1 MAVEPSSSESMKR
14 RVGRRTRRGGGR
26 LSSHHHQLHHQPPPL
41 RSRFLQPRG
50 GTHLVPDSILFLLF
64 EVGTS
69 RMKKM
74 SNIYESAANTLG
86 IFNSPCLTKVE
97 LRVACKGIS
106 DRDALSKPD
115 PCVILKM
122 QSHGQWFE
130 VDRTEVIRTCINPV
144 YSKLFT
150 VDFYFEEVQRLRFEV
165 HDISSNHNG
174 LKEADFLGGMECTL
188 GQIVSQRK
196 LSKSLL
202 KHGNTA
208 GKSSITVI
216 AEELSGNDDY
226 VELAFNARKLDD
238 KDFFSKSDPFL
249 EIFRMNDDATQQLVH
264 RTEVVMNNLSPAW
277 KSFKVSVNSLCSGD
291 PDRRLKCIV
300 WDWDSNGKHDFI
312 GEFTSTFKEMRGAME
327 GKQVQ
332 WECINPK
339 YKAKKKNYKNSGVVI
354 LNQCKIH
361 KMHSFLDYIMGGC
374 QIQFTV
380 AIDFTASNGDPRNS
394 CSLHYIHPYQ
404 PNEYLKALVAVGE
417 ICQDY
422 DSDKMFPA
430 FGFGARIPPEYTVS
444 HDFAINFNEDNP
456 ECAGIQG
463 VVEAYQSC
471 LPKLQLYGPTNI
483 APIIQKVAKSAS
495 EETNTKEASQYFIL
509 LILTDGV
516 ITDMADTREA
526 IVHASHLP
534 MSVIIVG
541 VGNADFSDMQMLD
554 GDDGILRSPKGEPVL
569 RDIVQFVPFRNF
581 KHASPAALAK
591 SVLAEVPNQVV
602 DYYNGKGIKPK
613 CSSEVYESSRTPAP

>member
-1 MAVEPSSSESMKR
+1 MLCPSL
-14 RVGRRTRRGGGR
+14 TPA
-26 LSSHHHQLHHQPPPL
+26 LSSRCSPTGSGL
-41 RSRFLQPRG
+41 RR
-50 GTHLVPDSILFLLF
+50 
-64 EVGTS
+64 
-69 RMKKM
+69 KKV
-74 SNIYESAANTLG
+74 L
-86 IFNSPCLTKVE
+86 KVWNDM
-97 LRVACKGIS
+97 R
-106 DRDALSKPD
+106 
-115 PCVILKM
+115 
-122 QSHGQWFE
+122 
-130 VDRTEVIRTCINPV
+130 VDRTEVIRSSIIPV
-144 YSKLFT
+144 FSKVFT
-150 VDFYFEEVQRLRFEV
+150 VDYYFEEVQRLRFEL

-174 LKEADFLGGMECTL
+174 LKEADFLGAMECTL

-202 KHGNTA
+202 KQGNTT
-208 GKSSITVI
+208 GKSSITVT

-226 VELAFNARKLDD
+226 VELAFSAKKLDD

-249 EIFRMNDDATQQLVH
+249 EIFRVNDDGTASLVH
-264 RTEVVMNNLSPAW
+264 RTETIMNNLSPVW
-277 KSFKVSVNSLCSGD
+277 KSFKVSLNTLCSGD
-291 PDRRLKCIV
+291 HERELKCTV

-312 GEFTSTFKEMRGAME
+312 GEFQTTFKEMKSAMD
-327 GKQVQ
+327 GKLALSQEKLQTDLGQKIQ

-339 YKAKKKNYKNSGVVI
+339 YQVKKKNYRNSGMVI
-354 LNQCKIH
+354 LTLCKII

-404 PNEYLKALVAVGE
+404 PNEYLKALIAVGE

-430 FGFGARIPPEYTVS
+430 FGFGAQIPPDFKVS
-444 HDFAINFNEDNP
+444 HDFAVNFDEDNP

-463 VVEAYQSC
+463 VVEAYQNC
-471 LPKLQLYGPTNI
+471 LPKIQLYGPTNI
-483 APIIQKVAKSAS
+483 APIIQKVANSAS
-495 EETNTKEASQYFIL
+495 EEMHTKEAMEYFIL

-541 VGNADFSDMQMLD
+541 IGSADFSDMQMLD

-613 CSSEVYESSRTPAP
+613 CMSDYESSRAFSP

>member
-1 MAVEPSSSESMKR
+1 
-14 RVGRRTRRGGGR
+14 
-26 LSSHHHQLHHQPPPL
+26 
-41 RSRFLQPRG
+41 
-50 GTHLVPDSILFLLF
+50 
-64 EVGTS
+64 
-69 RMKKM
+69 M

-86 IFNSPCLTKVE
+86 LFNSPCLTKVE

-130 VDRTEVIRTCINPV
+130 VDRTEVIRSSISPV
-144 YSKLFT
+144 FSKVFT
-150 VDFYFEEVQRLRFEV
+150 VDFYFEEVQRLRFEL

-174 LKEADFLGGMECTL
+174 LKEADFLGAMECTL

-196 LSKSLL
+196 LSKALL
-202 KHGNTA
+202 KQGNTA
-208 GKSSITVI
+208 GKSSITVT

-226 VELAFNARKLDD
+226 VELSFSARKLDD

-249 EIFRMNDDATQQLVH
+249 EIFRINDDGTGSLVH
-264 RTEVVMNNLSPAW
+264 RTETVMNNLNPVW
-277 KSFKVSVNSLCSGD
+277 KTFKVSLNTLCSGD
-291 PDRRLKCIV
+291 HDRELKCTV

-312 GEFTSTFKEMRGAME
+312 GEFQTTFKEMRGAMD
-327 GKQVQ
+327 GRQIQ

-339 YKAKKKNYKNSGVVI
+339 YQVKKKNYRNSGVVI
-354 LNQCKIH
+354 LNQCKII

-430 FGFGARIPPEYTVS
+430 FGFGAQIPPDFKVS
-444 HDFAINFNEDNP
+444 HDFAVNFDEDNP

-463 VVEAYQSC
+463 VVEAYQNC
-471 LPKLQLYGPTNI
+471 LPKIQLYGPTNI
-483 APIIQKVAKSAS
+483 APIIQKVASSAS
-495 EETNTKEASQYFIL
+495 EEMHTKEAMEYFIL

-613 CSSEVYESSRTPAP
+613 CLSDFESSRTFSP

>member
-1 MAVEPSSSESMKR
+1 
-14 RVGRRTRRGGGR
+14 
-26 LSSHHHQLHHQPPPL
+26 
-41 RSRFLQPRG
+41 
-50 GTHLVPDSILFLLF
+50 
-64 EVGTS
+64 
-69 RMKKM
+69 M
-74 SNIYESAANTLG
+74 SNIYESAATTLDLFNT
-86 IFNSPCLTKVE
+86 PCLAKVE

-115 PCVILKM
+115 PCVVLKM

-130 VDRTEVIRTCINPV
+130 VDRTEVIRSSINPV
-144 YSKLFT
+144 FSKVFT
-150 VDFYFEEVQRLRFEV
+150 VDFYFEEVQRLRFEL
-165 HDISSNHNG
+165 HDISSHNG
-174 LKEADFLGGMECTL
+174 LKDADFLGAMECTL

-196 LSKSLL
+196 LSKALL
-202 KHGNTA
+202 KQGNTS
-208 GKSSITVI
+208 GKSSITVT
-216 AEELSGNDDY
+216 AEELSGNNDY
-226 VELAFNARKLDD
+226 VELAFSARKLDD

-249 EIFRMNDDATQQLVH
+249 EIFRINDDGTGSIVH
-264 RTEVVMNNLSPAW
+264 RTETIMNNLSPVW
-277 KSFKVSVNSLCSGD
+277 KSFKVSLNTLCSGD
-291 PDRRLKCIV
+291 EDRQLKCTV
-300 WDWDSNGKHDFI
+300 FDWDSNGKHDFI
-312 GEFTSTFKEMRGAME
+312 GEFQTTFREMKGEMDGRQMM
-327 GKQVQ
+327 
-332 WECINPK
+332 WDCINPK
-339 YKAKKKNYKNSGVVI
+339 YQTKKKNYRNSGVVTI
-354 LNQCKIH
+354 NLCKII

-422 DSDKMFPA
+422 DSDKMFPVY
-430 FGFGARIPPEYTVS
+430 GFGAQIPPDFKVT
-444 HDFAINFNEDNP
+444 HDFAVNFDEDNP

-463 VVEAYQSC
+463 VLEAYQNC
-471 LPKLQLYGPTNI
+471 LPKIQLYGPTNI
-483 APIIQKVAKSAS
+483 APIIQKVANAAS
-495 EETNTKEASQYFIL
+495 EEMHTKEAMEYFIL

-541 VGNADFSDMQMLD
+541 IGNADFSDMQMLD
-554 GDDGILRSPKGEPVL
+554 GDDGILRSPKGEPCL
-569 RDIVQFVPFRNF
+569 RDIVQFVPFHNF

-613 CSSEVYESSRTPAP
+613 CMSDYESSRAFSP

>member
-1 MAVEPSSSESMKR
+1 
-14 RVGRRTRRGGGR
+14 
-26 LSSHHHQLHHQPPPL
+26 
-41 RSRFLQPRG
+41 
-50 GTHLVPDSILFLLF
+50 
-64 EVGTS
+64 
-69 RMKKM
+69 M
-74 SNIYESAANTLG
+74 SNIYESAATTLG
-86 IFNSPCLTKVE
+86 LFNSPCLTKVE

-115 PCVILKM
+115 PCVVLKM

-130 VDRTEVIRTCINPV
+130 VDRTEVIRSSIIPV
-144 YSKLFT
+144 FSKVFT
-150 VDFYFEEVQRLRFEV
+150 VDYYFEEVQRLRFEL

-174 LKEADFLGGMECTL
+174 LKEADFLGAMECTL

-202 KHGNTA
+202 KQGNTT
-208 GKSSITVI
+208 GKSSITVT

-226 VELAFNARKLDD
+226 VELAFSAKKLDD

-249 EIFRMNDDATQQLVH
+249 EIFRVNDDGTASLVH
-264 RTEVVMNNLSPAW
+264 RTETIMNNLSPVW
-277 KSFKVSVNSLCSGD
+277 KSFKVSLNTLCSGD
-291 PDRRLKCIV
+291 HERELKCTV

-312 GEFTSTFKEMRGAME
+312 GEFQTTFKEMKSAMD
-327 GKQVQ
+327 GKLMQ

-339 YKAKKKNYKNSGVVI
+339 YQVKKKNYRNSGMVI
-354 LNQCKIH
+354 LTLCKII

-404 PNEYLKALVAVGE
+404 PNEYLKALIAVGE

-430 FGFGARIPPEYTVS
+430 FGFGAQIPPDFKVS
-444 HDFAINFNEDNP
+444 HDFAVNFDEDNP

-463 VVEAYQSC
+463 VVEAYQNC
-471 LPKLQLYGPTNI
+471 LPKIQLYGPTNI
-483 APIIQKVAKSAS
+483 APIIQKVADSAS
-495 EETNTKEASQYFIL
+495 EEMHTKEAMEYFIL

-541 VGNADFSDMQMLD
+541 IGSADFSDMQMLD

-613 CSSEVYESSRTPAP
+613 CMSDYESSRAFSP

>member
-1 MAVEPSSSESMKR
+1 
-14 RVGRRTRRGGGR
+14 
-26 LSSHHHQLHHQPPPL
+26 
-41 RSRFLQPRG
+41 
-50 GTHLVPDSILFLLF
+50 
-64 EVGTS
+64 
-69 RMKKM
+69 M
-74 SNIYESAANTLG
+74 SDIYESAANSLG
-86 IFNSPCLTKVE
+86 LFSSPCLTKVE
-97 LRVACKGIS
+97 LRLTCKGIS

-115 PCVILKM
+115 PCVILNM
-122 QSHGQWFE
+122 QSHGQWME
-130 VDRTEVIRTCINPV
+130 VDRTEVIRSCVNPT
-144 YSKLFT
+144 YSKVFT
-150 VDFYFEEVQRLRFEV
+150 LDFYFEEVQRLRFELY
-165 HDISSNHNG
+165 DINSSHNG
-174 LKEADFLGGMECTL
+174 LKEADFLGSVECTL
-188 GQIVSQRK
+188 GQIISQRK
-196 LSKSLL
+196 LSKALVRP
-202 KHGNTA
+202 GGTV
-208 GKSSITVI
+208 GKAIITI
-216 AEELSGNDDY
+216 TAEELTGNDDY
-226 VELAFNARKLDD
+226 IELSFSARKLDD

-249 EIFRMNDDATQQLVH
+249 EIYRLNDDATLQLVY
-264 RTEVVMNNLSPAW
+264 RTETVMNNLNPVW
-277 KSFKVSVNSLCSGD
+277 KTFKVSLNSLCSGD
-291 PDRRLKCIV
+291 HERKLQCTV
-300 WDWDSNGKHDFI
+300 WDWDSNGKHDYI
-312 GEFTSTFKEMRGAME
+312 GEFEATFKEMRGAID
-327 GKQVQ
+327 GRQVQ
-332 WECINPK
+332 WPCINPK
-339 YKAKKKNYKNSGVVI
+339 YKVKKKNYKNSGIVI
-354 LNQCKIH
+354 LNQCKII

-430 FGFGARIPPEYTVS
+430 FGFGAQIPPDYKVS
-444 HDFAINFNEDNP
+444 HDFAVNFNEENP

-463 VVEAYQSC
+463 VVEAYQAC

-483 APIIQKVAKSAS
+483 APIIQKVASSAS
-495 EETNTKEASQYFIL
+495 QEVHTKEAMQYFIL

-526 IVHASHLP
+526 IVQASHLP

-602 DYYNGKGIKPK
+602 DYYNSKGIKPK
-613 CSSEVYESSRTPAP
+613 VPSEYQSSRPFGP

>member
-1 MAVEPSSSESMKR
+1 
-14 RVGRRTRRGGGR
+14 
-26 LSSHHHQLHHQPPPL
+26 
-41 RSRFLQPRG
+41 
-50 GTHLVPDSILFLLF
+50 
-64 EVGTS
+64 
-69 RMKKM
+69 M
-74 SNIYESAANTLG
+74 SDIYESAASSLG
-86 IFNSPCLTKVE
+86 LFSAPCLKVE
-97 LRVACKGIS
+97 LRVTCKGIS

-115 PCVILKM
+115 PCFVLKM
-122 QSHGQWFE
+122 QSHGQWME
-130 VDRTEVIRTCINPV
+130 VDRTEVIRSCVNPT
-144 YSKLFT
+144 YSKVFT
-150 VDFYFEEVQRLRFEV
+150 LDFYFEEVQRLRLELY
-165 HDISSNHNG
+165 DINSSHNG
-174 LKEADFLGGMECTL
+174 LKEAIFLGSVECTL
-188 GQIVSQRK
+188 GQIISQRK
-196 LSKSLL
+196 LCKALL
-202 KHGNTA
+202 RPGGTV
-208 GKSSITVI
+208 GKAIIMIT
-216 AEELSGNDDY
+216 AEELTGNDDY
-226 VELAFNARKLDD
+226 IELSFSARKLDD

-249 EIFRMNDDATQQLVH
+249 EIYRLNDDATLQLVY
-264 RTEVVMNNLSPAW
+264 RTETVMNNLNPVW
-277 KSFKVSVNSLCSGD
+277 KTFKVSLNSLCSGD
-291 PDRRLKCIV
+291 HERKLQCTV
-300 WDWDSNGKHDFI
+300 WDWDSNGKHDYI
-312 GEFTSTFKEMRGAME
+312 GEFEATFKEMRGAID
-327 GKQVQ
+327 GRQVQ
-332 WECINPK
+332 WPCMNPK
-339 YKAKKKNYKNSGVVI
+339 YKTKKKTYRNSGIII
-354 LNQCKIH
+354 LNQCKII

-430 FGFGARIPPEYTVS
+430 FGFGAMIPPDYKVS
-444 HDFAINFNEDNP
+444 HDFAVNFNEENP

-463 VVEAYQSC
+463 VVEAYQAC

-483 APIIQKVAKSAS
+483 APIIQKVANSAS
-495 EETNTKEASQYFIL
+495 QEVHTKEAMQYFIL

-526 IVHASHLP
+526 IVQASHLP

-541 VGNADFSDMQMLD
+541 IGSADFSDMQMLD

-602 DYYNGKGIKPK
+602 DYYNSKGIKPK
-613 CSSEVYESSRTPAP
+613 VPSQFQSSRQFGP

>member
-1 MAVEPSSSESMKR
+1 
-14 RVGRRTRRGGGR
+14 
-26 LSSHHHQLHHQPPPL
+26 
-41 RSRFLQPRG
+41 
-50 GTHLVPDSILFLLF
+50 
-64 EVGTS
+64 
-69 RMKKM
+69 M
-74 SNIYESAANTLG
+74 SDIYESAANSLG
-86 IFNSPCLTKVE
+86 LFSSPCLTKVE
-97 LRVACKGIS
+97 LRLTCKGIS

-122 QSHGQWFE
+122 QSHGQWME
-130 VDRTEVIRTCINPV
+130 VDRTEVIRSCVNPT
-144 YSKLFT
+144 YSKVFT
-150 VDFYFEEVQRLRFEV
+150 LDFYFEEVQRLRFELY
-165 HDISSNHNG
+165 DINSSHNG
-174 LKEADFLGGMECTL
+174 LKQADFLGSVECTL
-188 GQIVSQRK
+188 GQI
-196 LSKSLL
+196 
-202 KHGNTA
+202 T
-208 GKSSITVI
+208 
-216 AEELSGNDDY
+216 AEELTGNDDY
-226 VELAFNARKLDD
+226 IELSFSARKLDD

-249 EIFRMNDDATQQLVH
+249 EIYRVNDDATMQLVY
-264 RTEVVMNNLSPAW
+264 RTEPCSQLDLKRSAAGPQPEHHLLHLCPPQTIMNNLNPVW
-277 KSFKVSVNSLCSGD
+277 KTFKVSLNSLCSGD
-291 PDRRLKCIV
+291 HDRKLQCTV
-300 WDWDSNGKHDFI
+300 WDWDSNGKHDYI
-312 GEFTSTFKEMRGAME
+312 GEFEASFKEMRGAID
-327 GKQVQ
+327 GRQVQ
-332 WECINPK
+332 WPCINSK
-339 YKAKKKNYKNSGVVI
+339 YKVKKKNYKNSGIVI
-354 LNQCKIH
+354 LNQCKII

-430 FGFGARIPPEYTVS
+430 FGFGARIPPDFKVS
-444 HDFAINFNEDNP
+444 HDFAVNFNEDNP

-463 VVEAYQSC
+463 VVEAYQAC

-495 EETNTKEASQYFIL
+495 QEVHTKEAMQYFIL

-526 IVHASHLP
+526 IVQASHLP
-534 MSVIIVG
+534 MSIIIVG
-541 VGNADFSDMQMLD
+541 IGNADFGDMQMLD

-602 DYYNGKGIKPK
+602 DYYNSKGIKPK
-613 CSSEVYESSRTPAP
+613 VPSEYQSSRPFGP

>member
-1 MAVEPSSSESMKR
+1 
-14 RVGRRTRRGGGR
+14 
-26 LSSHHHQLHHQPPPL
+26 
-41 RSRFLQPRG
+41 
-50 GTHLVPDSILFLLF
+50 
-64 EVGTS
+64 
-69 RMKKM
+69 M
-74 SNIYESAANTLG
+74 SNIYESAATTLG
-86 IFNSPCLTKVE
+86 LFNSPCLTKVE

-115 PCVILKM
+115 PCVVLKM

-130 VDRTEVIRTCINPV
+130 VDRTEVIRSSISPV
-144 YSKLFT
+144 FSKVFT
-150 VDFYFEEVQRLRFEV
+150 VDYYFEEVQRLRFEL

-174 LKEADFLGGMECTL
+174 LKEADFLGAMECTL

-196 LSKSLL
+196 LSKALL
-202 KHGNTA
+202 KQGNTS
-208 GKSSITVI
+208 GKSSITVT

-226 VELAFNARKLDD
+226 VELAFSAKKLDD

-249 EIFRMNDDATQQLVH
+249 EIFRVNDDGTASLVH
-264 RTEVVMNNLSPAW
+264 RTETIMNNLSPVW
-277 KSFKVSVNSLCSGD
+277 KSFKVSLNTLCSGD
-291 PDRRLKCIV
+291 QERELRCTV

-312 GEFTSTFKEMRGAME
+312 GEFQTTFKEMKSAMD
-327 GKQVQ
+327 GKQLQ

-339 YKAKKKNYKNSGVVI
+339 YQMKKKNYRNSGMVI
-354 LNQCKIH
+354 LTLCKII

-404 PNEYLKALVAVGE
+404 PNEYLKALIAVGE

-430 FGFGARIPPEYTVS
+430 FGFGAQIPPEFKVS
-444 HDFAINFNEDNP
+444 HDFAVNFDEDNP

-463 VVEAYQSC
+463 VVEAYQNC
-471 LPKLQLYGPTNI
+471 LPKIQLYGPTNI
-483 APIIQKVAKSAS
+483 APIIQKVANSAS
-495 EETNTKEASQYFIL
+495 EEMHTKEAMEYFIL

-569 RDIVQFVPFRNF
+569 RDIVQFVPFHNF

-613 CSSEVYESSRTPAP
+613 CLSDYESSMAFSP

>member
-1 MAVEPSSSESMKR
+1 
-14 RVGRRTRRGGGR
+14 
-26 LSSHHHQLHHQPPPL
+26 
-41 RSRFLQPRG
+41 
-50 GTHLVPDSILFLLF
+50 
-64 EVGTS
+64 
-69 RMKKM
+69 M
-74 SNIYESAANTLG
+74 SNIYESAATTLG
-86 IFNSPCLTKVE
+86 LFNSPCLTKVE

-115 PCVILKM
+115 PCVVLKM

-130 VDRTEVIRTCINPV
+130 VDRTEVIRSSISPV
-144 YSKLFT
+144 FSKVFT
-150 VDFYFEEVQRLRFEV
+150 VDYYFEEVQRLRFEL

-174 LKEADFLGGMECTL
+174 LKEADFLGAMECTL

-196 LSKSLL
+196 LSKALL
-202 KHGNTA
+202 KQGNTS
-208 GKSSITVI
+208 GKSSIT
-216 AEELSGNDDY
+216 
-226 VELAFNARKLDD
+226 
-238 KDFFSKSDPFL
+238 DFFSKSDPFL
-249 EIFRMNDDATQQLVH
+249 EIFRVNDDGTESLVH
-264 RTEVVMNNLSPAW
+264 RTETIMNNLSPVW
-277 KSFKVSVNSLCSGD
+277 KSFKVSLNTLCSGD
-291 PDRRLKCIV
+291 QERELKCTV

-312 GEFTSTFKEMRGAME
+312 GEFQTTFKEMKSAMD
-327 GKQVQ
+327 GKQALSQEKLPTDLGQKIQ

-339 YKAKKKNYKNSGVVI
+339 YQVKKKNYRNSGMVI
-354 LNQCKIH
+354 LTLCKII

-404 PNEYLKALVAVGE
+404 PNEYLKALIAVGE

-430 FGFGARIPPEYTVS
+430 FGFGAQIPPDFKVS
-444 HDFAINFNEDNP
+444 HDFAVNFDEDNP

-463 VVEAYQSC
+463 VVEAYQNC
-471 LPKLQLYGPTNI
+471 LPKIQLYGPTNI
-483 APIIQKVAKSAS
+483 APIIQKVADSAS
-495 EETNTKEASQYFIL
+495 EEMHTKEAMEYFIL

-541 VGNADFSDMQMLD
+541 IGSADFSDMQMLD

-581 KHASPAALAK
+581 KHASPTALAK

-613 CSSEVYESSRTPAP
+613 CLSDYESSRAFSP

>member
-1 MAVEPSSSESMKR
+1 
-14 RVGRRTRRGGGR
+14 
-26 LSSHHHQLHHQPPPL
+26 
-41 RSRFLQPRG
+41 
-50 GTHLVPDSILFLLF
+50 
-64 EVGTS
+64 
-69 RMKKM
+69 M
-74 SNIYESAANTLG
+74 SNIYESAATTLG
-86 IFNSPCLTKVE
+86 LFNSPCLTKVE

-115 PCVILKM
+115 PCVVLKM

-130 VDRTEVIRTCINPV
+130 VDRTEVIRSSISPV
-144 YSKLFT
+144 FSKVFT
-150 VDFYFEEVQRLRFEV
+150 VDYYFEEVQRLRFEL

-174 LKEADFLGGMECTL
+174 LKEADFLGAMECTL

-196 LSKSLL
+196 LSKALL
-202 KHGNTA
+202 KQGNTS
-208 GKSSITVI
+208 GKSSITVT

-226 VELAFNARKLDD
+226 VELAFSAKKLDD

-249 EIFRMNDDATQQLVH
+249 EIFRVNDDGTASLVH
-264 RTEVVMNNLSPAW
+264 RTETIMNNLSPVW
-277 KSFKVSVNSLCSGD
+277 KSFKVSLNTLCSGD
-291 PDRRLKCIV
+291 QERELKCTV

-312 GEFTSTFKEMRGAME
+312 GEFQTTFKEMKSAMD
-327 GKQVQ
+327 GKQALSQEKLPTDLGQKIQ

-339 YKAKKKNYKNSGVVI
+339 YQVKKKNYRNSGMVI
-354 LNQCKIH
+354 LTLCKII

-404 PNEYLKALVAVGE
+404 PNEYLKALIAVGE

-430 FGFGARIPPEYTVS
+430 FGFGAQIPPDFKVS
-444 HDFAINFNEDNP
+444 HDFAVNFDEDNP

-463 VVEAYQSC
+463 VVEAYQNC
-471 LPKLQLYGPTNI
+471 LPKIQLYGPTNI
-483 APIIQKVAKSAS
+483 APIIQKVADSAS
-495 EETNTKEASQYFIL
+495 EEMHTKEAMEYFIL

-541 VGNADFSDMQMLD
+541 IGSADFSDMQMLD

-613 CSSEVYESSRTPAP
+613 CLLDYESSRAFSP

>member
-1 MAVEPSSSESMKR
+1 
-14 RVGRRTRRGGGR
+14 
-26 LSSHHHQLHHQPPPL
+26 
-41 RSRFLQPRG
+41 
-50 GTHLVPDSILFLLF
+50 
-64 EVGTS
+64 
-69 RMKKM
+69 M
-74 SNIYESAANTLG
+74 SNIYESAATTLG
-86 IFNSPCLTKVE
+86 LFNSPCLTKVE

-115 PCVILKM
+115 PCVVLKM

-130 VDRTEVIRTCINPV
+130 VDRTEVIRSSISPV
-144 YSKLFT
+144 FSKVFT
-150 VDFYFEEVQRLRFEV
+150 VDYYFEEVQRLRFEL

-174 LKEADFLGGMECTL
+174 LKEADFLGAMECTL

-196 LSKSLL
+196 LSKALL
-202 KHGNTA
+202 KQGNTA
-208 GKSSITVI
+208 GKSSITVT

-226 VELAFNARKLDD
+226 VELAFSAKKLDD

-249 EIFRMNDDATQQLVH
+249 EIFRVNDDGTGSLVH
-264 RTEVVMNNLSPAW
+264 RTETIMNNLNPVW
-277 KSFKVSVNSLCSGD
+277 KSFKVSLNTLCSGD
-291 PDRRLKCIV
+291 HERELKCTV

-312 GEFTSTFKEMRGAME
+312 GEFQTTFKDLKTAMD
-327 GKQVQ
+327 GKQIQ

-339 YKAKKKNYKNSGVVI
+339 YQVKKKNYRNSGVVI
-354 LNQCKIH
+354 LNQCKII

-430 FGFGARIPPEYTVS
+430 FGFGAQIPPDFKVS
-444 HDFAINFNEDNP
+444 HDFAVNFDEDNP

-463 VVEAYQSC
+463 VVEAYQNC
-471 LPKLQLYGPTNI
+471 LPKIQLYGPTNI
-483 APIIQKVAKSAS
+483 APIIQKVANSAS
-495 EETNTKEASQYFIL
+495 EEMHTKEAMEYFIL

-541 VGNADFSDMQMLD
+541 IGNADFSDMQMLD

-602 DYYNGKGIKPK
+602 DYYNSKGIKPK
-613 CSSEVYESSRTPAP
+613 CLSDFESSRPFSP

>member
-1 MAVEPSSSESMKR
+1 MENDSSALIALR
-14 RVGRRTRRGGGR
+14 PILILRNFFWHR
-26 LSSHHHQLHHQPPPL
+26 LEFVL
-41 RSRFLQPRG
+41 
-50 GTHLVPDSILFLLF
+50 ILKQWL
-64 EVGTS
+64 EKKE
-69 RMKKM
+69 RKM
-74 SNIYESAANTLG
+74 SNIYESAATTLG
-86 IFNSPCLTKVE
+86 LFNSPCLTKVE

-115 PCVILKM
+115 PCVVLKM

-130 VDRTEVIRTCINPV
+130 VDRTEIIRSSISPV
-144 YSKLFT
+144 FSKVFT
-150 VDFYFEEVQRLRFEV
+150 VDYYFEEVQRLRFEL

-174 LKEADFLGGMECTL
+174 LKEADFLGAMECTL

-196 LSKSLL
+196 LSKALL
-202 KHGNTA
+202 KQGNTS
-208 GKSSITVI
+208 GKSSITVT

-226 VELAFNARKLDD
+226 VELAFSAKKLDD

-249 EIFRMNDDATQQLVH
+249 EIFRVNDDGTASLVH
-264 RTEVVMNNLSPAW
+264 RTETIMNNLSPVW
-277 KSFKVSVNSLCSGD
+277 KSFKVSLNTLCSGD
-291 PDRRLKCIV
+291 QERELKCTV

-312 GEFTSTFKEMRGAME
+312 GEFQTTFKEMKSAMD
-327 GKQVQ
+327 GKQASSQEKLPTDLGQKIQ

-339 YKAKKKNYKNSGVVI
+339 YQVKKKNYRNSGMVI
-354 LNQCKIH
+354 LTLCKII

-404 PNEYLKALVAVGE
+404 PNEYLKALIAVGE

-430 FGFGARIPPEYTVS
+430 FGFGAQIPPDFKVS
-444 HDFAINFNEDNP
+444 HDFAVNFDEDNP

-463 VVEAYQSC
+463 VVEAYQNC
-471 LPKLQLYGPTNI
+471 LPKIQLYGPTNI
-483 APIIQKVAKSAS
+483 APIIQKVADSAS
-495 EETNTKEASQYFIL
+495 EEMHTKEAMEYFIL

-541 VGNADFSDMQMLD
+541 IGSADFSDMQMLD

-613 CSSEVYESSRTPAP
+613 CLSDYESSRAFSP

>member
-1 MAVEPSSSESMKR
+1 
-14 RVGRRTRRGGGR
+14 
-26 LSSHHHQLHHQPPPL
+26 
-41 RSRFLQPRG
+41 
-50 GTHLVPDSILFLLF
+50 
-64 EVGTS
+64 
-69 RMKKM
+69 M
-74 SNIYESAANTLG
+74 SNIYESAATTLG
-86 IFNSPCLTKVE
+86 LFNSPCLTKVE

-115 PCVILKM
+115 PCVVLKM

-130 VDRTEVIRTCINPV
+130 VDRTEVIRSSISPV
-144 YSKLFT
+144 FSKVFT
-150 VDFYFEEVQRLRFEV
+150 VDYYFEEVQRLRFEL

-174 LKEADFLGGMECTL
+174 LKEADFQGAMECTL

-196 LSKSLL
+196 LSKALL
-202 KHGNTA
+202 KQGNTA
-208 GKSSITVI
+208 GKSSITVT

-226 VELAFNARKLDD
+226 VELAFSAKKLDD

-249 EIFRMNDDATQQLVH
+249 EIFRVNDDGTASLVH
-264 RTEVVMNNLSPAW
+264 RTETIMNNLSPVW
-277 KSFKVSVNSLCSGD
+277 KSFKVSLNTLCSGD
-291 PDRRLKCIV
+291 HERELKCTV

-312 GEFTSTFKEMRGAME
+312 GEFQTTFKEMKAAMD
-327 GKQVQ
+327 GKQIQ

-339 YKAKKKNYKNSGVVI
+339 YQVKKKNYRNSGMVI
-354 LNQCKIH
+354 LTLCKII

-404 PNEYLKALVAVGE
+404 PNEYLKALIAVGE

-430 FGFGARIPPEYTVS
+430 FGFGAQIPPDFKVS
-444 HDFAINFNEDNP
+444 HDFAVNFDEDNP

-463 VVEAYQSC
+463 VVEAYQNC
-471 LPKLQLYGPTNI
+471 LPKIQLYGPTNI
-483 APIIQKVAKSAS
+483 APIIQKVADSAS
-495 EETNTKEASQYFIL
+495 EEMHTKEAMEYFIL

-541 VGNADFSDMQMLD
+541 IGSADFSDMQMLD

-613 CSSEVYESSRTPAP
+613 CLSNFESSRAFSP

>member
-1 MAVEPSSSESMKR
+1 
-14 RVGRRTRRGGGR
+14 
-26 LSSHHHQLHHQPPPL
+26 
-41 RSRFLQPRG
+41 
-50 GTHLVPDSILFLLF
+50 
-64 EVGTS
+64 
-69 RMKKM
+69 M
-74 SNIYESAANTLG
+74 SDIYESAATTLG
-86 IFNSPCLTKVE
+86 LVNSPCLTKVE
-97 LRVACKGIS
+97 LRVACRGIS

-115 PCVILKM
+115 PCVVLKM

-130 VDRTEVIRTCINPV
+130 VDRTEVIRSSISPV
-144 YSKLFT
+144 FSKVFT
-150 VDFYFEEVQRLRFEV
+150 VDYYFEEVQRLRFEL

-174 LKEADFLGGMECTL
+174 LKEADFLGSMECTL
-188 GQIVSQRK
+188 GQVSAHDGMTC
-196 LSKSLL
+196 KS
-202 KHGNTA
+202 
-208 GKSSITVI
+208 
-216 AEELSGNDDY
+216 EELSGNHDY
-226 VELAFNARKLDD
+226 VELAFSAKKLDD

-249 EIFRMNDDATQQLVH
+249 EIFRVNDDGTGSLVH
-264 RTEVVMNNLSPAW
+264 RTETIMNNLNPVW
-277 KSFKVSVNSLCSGD
+277 KSFKVSLNTLCSGD
-291 PDRRLKCIV
+291 QERELKCTV

-312 GEFTSTFKEMRGAME
+312 GEYQTTFKEMKAAME
-327 GKQVQ
+327 GKQ

-339 YKAKKKNYKNSGVVI
+339 YQVKKKNYRNSGVVM
-354 LNQCKIH
+354 LTQCKII

-430 FGFGARIPPEYTVS
+430 FGFGAQIPPDFKVS
-444 HDFAINFNEDNP
+444 HDFAVNFDEDNP

-463 VVEAYQSC
+463 VVEAYQNC
-471 LPKLQLYGPTNI
+471 LPKIQLYGPTNI
-483 APIIQKVAKSAS
+483 APIIQKVANSAS
-495 EETNTKEASQYFIL
+495 EEMHTKEAMEYFIL

-581 KHASPAALAK
+581 KHVSFWPLQEK
-591 SVLAEVPNQVV
+591 VV
-602 DYYNGKGIKPK
+602 F
-613 CSSEVYESSRTPAP
+613 CFFTPANLPI

>member
-1 MAVEPSSSESMKR
+1 
-14 RVGRRTRRGGGR
+14 
-26 LSSHHHQLHHQPPPL
+26 
-41 RSRFLQPRG
+41 
-50 GTHLVPDSILFLLF
+50 
-64 EVGTS
+64 
-69 RMKKM
+69 M
-74 SNIYESAANTLG
+74 SDIYESAANSLG
-86 IFNSPCLTKVE
+86 LFNSPCLTKVE
-97 LRVACKGIS
+97 LRLTCKGIS

-115 PCVILKM
+115 PCIVLKM
-122 QSHGQWFE
+122 QSHGQWME
-130 VDRTEVIRTCINPV
+130 VDRTEVIRSCVNPT
-144 YSKLFT
+144 YSKVFT
-150 VDFYFEEVQRLRFEV
+150 LDFYFEEVQRLRFELY
-165 HDISSNHNG
+165 DINSSHNG
-174 LKEADFLGGMECTL
+174 LREADVLGSVECTL
-188 GQIVSQRK
+188 GQIISQRK
-196 LSKSLL
+196 LSKALL
-202 KHGNTA
+202 RPGGTV
-208 GKSSITVI
+208 GKAIITI
-216 AEELSGNDDY
+216 TAEELTGNDDY
-226 VELAFNARKLDD
+226 IELSFSARKLDD

-249 EIFRMNDDATQQLVH
+249 EIYRVNDDATMQLVY
-264 RTEVVMNNLSPAW
+264 RTETVMNNLNPMW
-277 KSFKVSVNSLCSGD
+277 KTFKVSLNSLCSGD
-291 PDRRLKCIV
+291 HERKLQCTV
-300 WDWDSNGKHDFI
+300 WDWDSNGKHDYI
-312 GEFTSTFKEMRGAME
+312 GEFEATFKEMRGAID
-327 GKQVQ
+327 GRQVQ
-332 WECINPK
+332 WPCINPK
-339 YKAKKKNYKNSGVVI
+339 YKVKKKNYKNSGIVI
-354 LNQCKIH
+354 LSQCKVI

-430 FGFGARIPPEYTVS
+430 FGFGARIPPDYKVS
-444 HDFAINFNEDNP
+444 HDFAVNFNEENP

-463 VVEAYQSC
+463 VVEAYQAC

-483 APIIQKVAKSAS
+483 APIIQKVAKTAS
-495 EETNTKEASQYFIL
+495 QEVHTKEAMQYFIL

-526 IVHASHLP
+526 IVQASHLP

-541 VGNADFSDMQMLD
+541 IGNADFSDMQMLD

-602 DYYNGKGIKPK
+602 DYYNSKGIKPK
-613 CSSEVYESSRTPAP
+613 VPSEYQSSRPFGP

>member
-1 MAVEPSSSESMKR
+1 
-14 RVGRRTRRGGGR
+14 
-26 LSSHHHQLHHQPPPL
+26 
-41 RSRFLQPRG
+41 
-50 GTHLVPDSILFLLF
+50 
-64 EVGTS
+64 
-69 RMKKM
+69 M
-74 SNIYESAANTLG
+74 SDIYESAANSLG
-86 IFNSPCLTKVE
+86 LFSSPCLTKVE
-97 LRVACKGIS
+97 LRLTCKGIS

-115 PCVILKM
+115 PCIVLNM
-122 QSHGQWFE
+122 QSHGQWME
-130 VDRTEVIRTCINPV
+130 VDRTEVIRSCVNPT
-144 YSKLFT
+144 YSKVFT
-150 VDFYFEEVQRLRFEV
+150 LDFYFEEVQRLRFELY
-165 HDISSNHNG
+165 DINSGHNG
-174 LKEADFLGGMECTL
+174 LKEADFLGWVECTL
-188 GQIVSQRK
+188 GQVSF
-196 LSKSLL
+196 
-202 KHGNTA
+202 NT
-208 GKSSITVI
+208 SITLKVSWI
-216 AEELSGNDDY
+216 PGDLITAEELTGNDDY
-226 VELAFNARKLDD
+226 IELSFSARKLDD

-249 EIFRMNDDATQQLVH
+249 EIYRLNDDATLQLVY
-264 RTEVVMNNLSPAW
+264 RTETVMNNLNPVW
-277 KSFKVSVNSLCSGD
+277 KTFKVSLNSLCSGD
-291 PDRRLKCIV
+291 HERKLQCTV
-300 WDWDSNGKHDFI
+300 WDWDSNGKHDYI
-312 GEFTSTFKEMRGAME
+312 GEFEATFKEMRGAID
-327 GKQVQ
+327 GRQVQ
-332 WECINPK
+332 WPCINPK
-339 YKAKKKNYKNSGVVI
+339 YKMKKKNYKNSGIVI
-354 LNQCKIH
+354 LNQCKII

-430 FGFGARIPPEYTVS
+430 FGFGAQIPPDYK
-444 HDFAINFNEDNP
+444 
-456 ECAGIQG
+456 G
-463 VVEAYQSC
+463 VVEAYQAC

-483 APIIQKVAKSAS
+483 APIIQKVANSAS
-495 EETNTKEASQYFIL
+495 QEVHTKEAMQYFIL

-526 IVHASHLP
+526 IVQASHLP

-602 DYYNGKGIKPK
+602 DYYNSKGIKPK
-613 CSSEVYESSRTPAP
+613 VPSEYQSSRPFGP

>member
-1 MAVEPSSSESMKR
+1 
-14 RVGRRTRRGGGR
+14 
-26 LSSHHHQLHHQPPPL
+26 
-41 RSRFLQPRG
+41 
-50 GTHLVPDSILFLLF
+50 
-64 EVGTS
+64 
-69 RMKKM
+69 M
-74 SNIYESAANTLG
+74 SDIYESAAHSLG
-86 IFNSPCLTKVE
+86 LFSSPCLTKVE
-97 LRVACKGIS
+97 LRLTCKGIS

-115 PCVILKM
+115 PCIILKM
-122 QSHGQWFE
+122 QSHGQWME
-130 VDRTEVIRTCINPV
+130 VDRTEVIRSCVNPT
-144 YSKLFT
+144 YSKVFT
-150 VDFYFEEVQRLRFEV
+150 LDFYFEEVQRLRFELY
-165 HDISSNHNG
+165 DINSSHNG
-174 LKEADFLGGMECTL
+174 LKEADFLGSVECTL
-188 GQIVSQRK
+188 GQIISQRK
-196 LSKSLL
+196 LSKALL
-202 KHGNTA
+202 RPGGTV
-208 GKSSITVI
+208 GKAIITI
-216 AEELSGNDDY
+216 TAEELTGNDDY
-226 VELAFNARKLDD
+226 IELSFSARKLDD

-249 EIFRMNDDATQQLVH
+249 EIYRVNDDATMQLVY
-264 RTEVVMNNLSPAW
+264 RTETVMNNLNPVW
-277 KSFKVSVNSLCSGD
+277 KTFKVSLNSLCSGD
-291 PDRRLKCIV
+291 HERKLQCTV
-300 WDWDSNGKHDFI
+300 WDWDSNGKHDYI
-312 GEFTSTFKEMRGAME
+312 GEFEASFKEMRGAID
-327 GKQVQ
+327 GRQVQ
-332 WECINPK
+332 WPCINPK
-339 YKAKKKNYKNSGVVI
+339 YKVKKKNYRNSGIVI
-354 LNQCKIH
+354 LNQCKII

-430 FGFGARIPPEYTVS
+430 FGFGARIPPEYKIS
-444 HDFAINFNEDNP
+444 HDFAVNFNEENP

-463 VVEAYQSC
+463 LVEAYQAC

-495 EETNTKEASQYFIL
+495 QEVHTKEAMQYFIL

-526 IVHASHLP
+526 IVQASHLP
-534 MSVIIVG
+534 MSIIIVG
-541 VGNADFSDMQMLD
+541 IGNADFSDMQMLD

-602 DYYNGKGIKPK
+602 DYYNSKGIKPK
-613 CSSEVYESSRTPAP
+613 VPSEYQSSRPFGP

>member
-1 MAVEPSSSESMKR
+1 
-14 RVGRRTRRGGGR
+14 
-26 LSSHHHQLHHQPPPL
+26 
-41 RSRFLQPRG
+41 
-50 GTHLVPDSILFLLF
+50 
-64 EVGTS
+64 
-69 RMKKM
+69 M

-97 LRVACKGIS
+97 LRVSCKGIL

-130 VDRTEVIRTCINPV
+130 VDRTEVIRTCINPIF
-144 YSKLFT
+144 SKIFT

-174 LKEADFLGGMECTL
+174 LKDADFLGGMECTL

-226 VELAFNARKLDD
+226 VELSFSARKLDD

-249 EIFRMNDDATQQLVH
+249 ETFRMNDDGTQQLVH
-264 RTEVVMNNLSPAW
+264 RTEVVMNNLNPVW
-277 KSFKVSVNSLCSGD
+277 KTFKVSVNSLCSGD
-291 PDRRLKCIV
+291 HDRKLKCIV

-312 GEFTSTFKEMRGAME
+312 GEFSSTFKEMRGAME
-327 GKQVQ
+327 GRQVQ

-339 YKAKKKNYKNSGVVI
+339 YKTKKKNYKNSGIVI
-354 LNQCKIH
+354 LNLCKIH

-430 FGFGARIPPEYTVS
+430 FGFGARIPPDYKVS

-463 VVEAYQSC
+463 VVEAYQNC

-495 EETNTKEASQYFIL
+495 EETHTMEATQYFIL

-602 DYYNGKGIKPK
+602 DYYNGKAIKPK
-613 CSSEVYESSRTPAP
+613 CASEYESSRTLGP

>member
-1 MAVEPSSSESMKR
+1 
-14 RVGRRTRRGGGR
+14 
-26 LSSHHHQLHHQPPPL
+26 
-41 RSRFLQPRG
+41 
-50 GTHLVPDSILFLLF
+50 
-64 EVGTS
+64 
-69 RMKKM
+69 M
-74 SNIYESAANTLG
+74 SDIYESAANSLG
-86 IFNSPCLTKVE
+86 LFSSPCLTKVE
-97 LRVACKGIS
+97 LRLTCKGIS

-115 PCVILKM
+115 PCIVLNM
-122 QSHGQWFE
+122 QSHGQWME
-130 VDRTEVIRTCINPV
+130 VDRTEVIRSCVNPT
-144 YSKLFT
+144 YSKVFT
-150 VDFYFEEVQRLRFEV
+150 LDFYFEEVQRLRFELY
-165 HDISSNHNG
+165 DINSSHNG
-174 LKEADFLGGMECTL
+174 LKEADFLGWVECTL
-188 GQIVSQRK
+188 GQIISQRK
-196 LSKSLL
+196 LSKALL
-202 KHGNTA
+202 RPGGTV
-208 GKSSITVI
+208 GKSIITI
-216 AEELSGNDDY
+216 TAEELTGNDDY
-226 VELAFNARKLDD
+226 IELSFSARKLDD

-249 EIFRMNDDATQQLVH
+249 EIYRLNDDATLQLVY
-264 RTEVVMNNLSPAW
+264 RTETVMNNLNPVW
-277 KSFKVSVNSLCSGD
+277 KTFKVSLNSLCSGD
-291 PDRRLKCIV
+291 HERKLQCTV
-300 WDWDSNGKHDFI
+300 WDWDSNGKHDYI
-312 GEFTSTFKEMRGAME
+312 GEFEATFKEMRGAID
-327 GKQVQ
+327 GRQVQ
-332 WECINPK
+332 WPCINPK
-339 YKAKKKNYKNSGVVI
+339 YKMKKKNYKNSGIVI
-354 LNQCKIH
+354 LNQCKII

-430 FGFGARIPPEYTVS
+430 FGFGAQIPPDYKVS
-444 HDFAINFNEDNP
+444 HDFAVNFNEENP

-463 VVEAYQSC
+463 VVEAYQAC

-483 APIIQKVAKSAS
+483 APIIQKVANSAS
-495 EETNTKEASQYFIL
+495 QEVHTKEAMQYFIL

-526 IVHASHLP
+526 IVQASHLP

-602 DYYNGKGIKPK
+602 DYYNSKGIKPK
-613 CSSEVYESSRTPAP
+613 VPSEYQSSRPFGP

>member
-1 MAVEPSSSESMKR
+1 MYLRAVISTGK
-14 RVGRRTRRGGGR
+14 
-26 LSSHHHQLHHQPPPL
+26 
-41 RSRFLQPRG
+41 
-50 GTHLVPDSILFLLF
+50 I
-64 EVGTS
+64 
-69 RMKKM
+69 KM
-74 SNIYESAANTLG
+74 SDIYESAATTLG
-86 IFNSPCLTKVE
+86 LVNSPCLTKVE
-97 LRVACKGIS
+97 LRVACRGIS

-115 PCVILKM
+115 PCVVLKM

-130 VDRTEVIRTCINPV
+130 VDRTEVIRSSISPV
-144 YSKLFT
+144 FSKVFT
-150 VDFYFEEVQRLRFEV
+150 VDYYFEEVQRLRFEL

-174 LKEADFLGGMECTL
+174 LKEADFLGSMECTL
-188 GQIVSQRK
+188 GQVSAHDGMTMDCIFLMDLCCSAVCLLLTSFTAQIVSQRK
-196 LSKSLL
+196 LSKALL
-202 KHGNTA
+202 KQGNTS
-208 GKSSITVI
+208 GKSSITVT
-216 AEELSGNDDY
+216 AEELSGNHDY
-226 VELAFNARKLDD
+226 VELAFSAKKLDD

-249 EIFRMNDDATQQLVH
+249 EIFRVNDDGTGSLVH
-264 RTEVVMNNLSPAW
+264 RTETIMNNLNPVW
-277 KSFKVSVNSLCSGD
+277 KSFKVSLNTLCSGD
-291 PDRRLKCIV
+291 QERELKCTV

-312 GEFTSTFKEMRGAME
+312 GEYQTTFKEMKAAME
-327 GKQVQ
+327 GKQIQ

-339 YKAKKKNYKNSGVVI
+339 YQVKKKNYRNSGVVM
-354 LNQCKIH
+354 LTQC

-430 FGFGARIPPEYTVS
+430 FGFGAQIPPDFKVS
-444 HDFAINFNEDNP
+444 
-456 ECAGIQG
+456 IQG
-463 VVEAYQSC
+463 VVEAYQNC
-471 LPKLQLYGPTNI
+471 LPKIQLYGPTNI
-483 APIIQKVAKSAS
+483 APIIQKVANSAS
-495 EETNTKEASQYFIL
+495 EEMHTKEAMEYFIL

-602 DYYNGKGIKPK
+602 DYYNNKGIKPK
-613 CSSEVYESSRTPAP
+613 CLSDFESSRAFSP